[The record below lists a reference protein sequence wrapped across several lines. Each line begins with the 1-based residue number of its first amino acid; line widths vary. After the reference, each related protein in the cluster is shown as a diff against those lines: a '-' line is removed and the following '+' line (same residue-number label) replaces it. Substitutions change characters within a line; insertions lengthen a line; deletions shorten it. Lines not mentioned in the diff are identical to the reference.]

1 MQENV
6 TKQVMELNKTI
17 QDLKRE
23 VDTIKKTQSET
34 TLDIETLGKIRNH
47 RCKHQQQ
54 NTTDGREDLRCRRF
68 HREHRHNNQRKYKIQ
83 KDPNSN
89 HPGNPG
95 HNEKTKPTD
104 NRSR

>member
-1 MQENV
+1 
-6 TKQVMELNKTI
+6 MELYKTI

-23 VDTIKKTQSET
+23 VDTIKKTQIEA
-34 TLDIETLGKIRNH
+34 TLEIETLGKKSGTIDASISNRIQEIEEN
-47 RCKHQQQ
+47 
-54 NTTDGREDLRCRRF
+54 LRCRRL
-68 HREHRHNNQRKYKIQ
+68 HREHWQNNQRKYKIQ
-83 KDPNSN
+83 KDPNSK